1 MRQTNYQLNN
11 IKQKIESRLGV
22 SLDIIIG
29 FCQRFKIKELAVFG
43 SILRDD
49 FTADSDI
56 DFLITLTSDIKL
68 NLTLFESMETELKN
82 LVNRD
87 IDIVLKDNL
96 KRSSN
101 WIRKKEILTTAK
113 VIYEA

>member
-1 MRQTNYQLNN
+1 MTQTNYLLENVSE
-11 IKQKIESRLGV
+11 KIESRLGV
-22 SLDIIIG
+22 SLTIIIG
-29 FCQRFKIKELAVFG
+29 FCQRLKIKELAVFG

-49 FTADSDI
+49 FTVDSDI
-56 DFLITLTSDIKL
+56 DFLITLSSDVKL
-68 NLTLFESMETELKN
+68 NLTFFESLETELKN

-87 IDIVLKDNL
+87 IDIILKDNL

>member
-1 MRQTNYQLNN
+1 MITNYKLEN
-11 IKQKIESRLGV
+11 IKQKINSRLGV
-22 SLDIIIG
+22 SLDIIIE

-49 FTADSDI
+49 FTVDSDI
-56 DFLITLTSDIKL
+56 DFLVTLSSDVEL

-87 IDIVLKDNL
+87 IDIILKDNL
-96 KRSSN
+96 ERSSN
-101 WIRKKEILTTAK
+101 WIRKKEILTTAEM
-113 VIYEA
+113 IYEA